1 MYEGCVNLMK
11 QKNKKNNKK
20 DNIKKRSFIIIL
32 LCCLVT
38 VSIDV
43 HAADYYTESNF
54 QYTIEADSVHI
65 HSYFGSDE
73 AVLIPEMIAGKT
85 VTTIDDYAFSN
96 CKSAKTITIPD
107 TIVSIGTNAFAGA
120 TALEE
125 IITQSKQAD
134 MELGNDIKIIEDY
147 PKYAKPDKSLEEESQ
162 NGKNVESPIGSNSD
176 DTIQNDKIEMQADA
190 GTADDSAQS
199 SQMGIYTA
207 DNKKLI
213 TVDNTNNLIEI
224 DTNGNVTV
232 LDRDLTYKLIEQD
245 NGKVSIEDEKGRNV
259 TVAPTGSVSITDHI
273 ENSRFSSVGLMAV
286 GLFAA
291 MMCIGAAIRHK
302 LKKPSGKGVK

>member
-1 MYEGCVNLMK
+1 MYEGCVKLMK
-11 QKNKKNNKK
+11 QKNKKY
-20 DNIKKRSFIIIL
+20 NIQKRSFIIIL
-32 LCCLVT
+32 LCYLVT

-134 MELGNDIKIIEDY
+134 MELGNHIKIIEDY
-147 PKYAKPDKSLEEESQ
+147 PKYAKQDNSLEEESQ
-162 NGKNVESPIGSNSD
+162 NGKNVESPIGNNSD

-190 GTADDSAQS
+190 GTDDDSALS

-232 LDRDLTYKLIEQD
+232 LDRDFTY
-245 NGKVSIEDEKGRNV
+245 GKVSIEDEKGRNV

-273 ENSRFSSVGLMAV
+273 DNSRFSSVGLMAV

-291 MMCIGAAIRHK
+291 MMCIGAAVRHK
-302 LKKPSGKGVK
+302 LKKTSGKGVK